1 MRVPFPIRIV
11 FVALVLFLWNPSVH
25 TARAESP
32 AIPDGASLTI
42 TKRGK
47 SPALIEIRGKGV
59 ETPIRI
65 HEGEWDKVP
74 KEFHAFLEGVPVLRP
89 EASEA
94 VLKMPFEVRMF
105 GRNSSGY
112 AVSQLADLEIKVDTS
127 QAPESAEWAEK
138 AKKLAEEWYPNLVYM
153 LDYSFMEN
161 RRFEPGKS
169 ITIEFKP
176 MDGVAHSV
184 GDRVVIS
191 SKWIKSQPG
200 DFGMVVH
207 EFVHQAQS
215 YRKRVPGWIT
225 EGIADYLRFFVYEKN
240 GDRTCRVNPDS
251 SKYTDSYR
259 TTGAFFDWIV
269 RNRNPYFIS
278 ELNAVCRKDG
288 LPDDRVEDVFKTLA
302 GDTPEEL
309 WKEFVESL
317 RKRNNR

>member
-1 MRVPFPIRIV
+1 MRVHSSFYVVGI
-11 FVALVLFLWNPSVH
+11 ALVLFFGCLFQEK
-25 TARAESP
+25 ARAESP
-32 AIPDGASLTI
+32 AIPEGASLTI

-59 ETPIRI
+59 GTPIRI

-74 KEFHAFLEGVPVLRP
+74 KEFHAFLEGVPALRP

-112 AVSQLADLEIKVDTS
+112 AVSKLADLEIKIDTTKS
-127 QAPESAEWAEK
+127 PESAEWAEK

-153 LDYSFMEN
+153 LDYSFMESQ
-161 RRFEPGKS
+161 RFEPGKS
-169 ITIEFKP
+169 VTIEFKP
-176 MDGVAHSV
+176 MDGVAYSA

-191 SKWIKSQPG
+191 SKWIESQPG

-207 EFVHQAQS
+207 EFVHQAQA
-215 YRKRVPGWIT
+215 YRKPVPGWIT
-225 EGIADYLRFFVYEKN
+225 EGIADYIRFFVYEKN

-288 LPDDRVEDVFKTLA
+288 VPDDRVSDLFKTLA
-302 GDTPEEL
+302 GETPEEL
-309 WKEFVESL
+309 WSAFVESL
-317 RKRNNR
+317 KKKR